1 MDYQKCY
8 DTIFKTIM
16 PQSFPI
22 GVKIIKKDEPFP
34 EKAVRPAK
42 FKIKISLCQWTTI
55 ARKWGWV
62 VGAMGEDIN
71 CTPCLA
77 AFGFKQVPDIKDV
90 ARFFMSMGY
99 TKTEEQAL
107 SMAENVEYR
116 TPGDVKG
123 VVMFPLNKA
132 PMPPDLVMIY
142 GMPAQMF
149 RLASGLFYTY
159 GKSLTSQSHIGLS
172 CLHAAMPYWNQ
183 EPAFTN
189 PGRGERML
197 AATGDTEMCLSLP
210 AKYVND
216 LTEGLEATQK
226 TGTRYPVQ
234 NYLLYNPPKIP
245 PMRELETHLLDIE

>member
-8 DTIFKTIM
+8 ETILKTIM

-22 GVKIIKKDEPFP
+22 GVKIVKKDEPFP

-42 FKIKISLCQWTTI
+42 FNIRISLCQWTTI

-77 AFGFKQVPDIKDV
+77 AFGFKQVADTGDV
-90 ARFFMSMGY
+90 AKFFMSMGY

-107 SMAENVEYR
+107 AMAENVEYR
-116 TPGDVKG
+116 TSGEVKG
-123 VVMFPLNKA
+123 IVMFPLNKA
-132 PMPPDLVMIY
+132 PVDPDLVVIY

-149 RLASGLFYTY
+149 RLASGMFYTY
-159 GKSLTSQSHIGLS
+159 GKSMTSRAHVGIS
-172 CLHAAMPYWNQ
+172 CLHVAMPYWTQ

-197 AATGDTEMCLSLP
+197 AATGDTEMCFSIP
-210 AKYVND
+210 AKYVDD

-234 NYLLYNPPKIP
+234 NYLLYTPPAIP
-245 PMRELETHLLDIE
+245 PMRELEAKLLAIE